1 MDGWMGYCPHIGT
14 GLKFR
19 MYLSQIWKCICSNG
33 IVDIWVCPHF
43 LVEMRGIWTHGGGEG
58 SWQGYCPRNG
68 VSLSLKPTKANI
80 VHQNMLKHS
89 FPFLKQPKTRQ
100 IAYSANLGNTF
111 SLSCFQKAAT
121 LGLSQPPVS
130 SAFFV
135 ANFKAFEEGFRFCI
149 ESLQSNLLLEHLYV
163 GPLYRC
169 SINNMVQIF
178 SFSPKIPL
186 HRRTLH
192 CARRKSKSSMH
203 RDLRRWPEY
212 GHPAQR
218 EAGTLDCN

>member
-1 MDGWMGYCPHIGT
+1 
-14 GLKFR
+14 
-19 MYLSQIWKCICSNG
+19 MYLFKWNCWHLGLS
-33 IVDIWVCPHF
+33 PF
-43 LVEMRGIWTHGGGEG
+43 LGWDAGHMDSWRGGELAG
-58 SWQGYCPRNG
+58 L
-68 VSLSLKPTKANI
+68 LSSQWGFSVPQTDKANI
-80 VHQNMLKHS
+80 AHQNMLKHS

-169 SINNMVQIF
+169 SINNMVQNF

-192 CARRKSKSSMH
+192 CARRKSTSSMH
-203 RDLRRWPEY
+203 RDLRRSPEY
-212 GHPAQR
+212 GYPFFSFFLVWVSCPKGGGDLRLQLASAPSR
-218 EAGTLDCN
+218 TY

>member
-1 MDGWMGYCPHIGT
+1 MDSW
-14 GLKFR
+14 R
-19 MYLSQIWKCICSNG
+19 
-33 IVDIWVCPHF
+33 
-43 LVEMRGIWTHGGGEG
+43 GGELAG
-58 SWQGYCPRNG
+58 L
-68 VSLSLKPTKANI
+68 LSSQWGFSVPQTDKANI

-100 IAYSANLGNTF
+100 IAYSANLVNAF

-163 GPLYRC
+163 GPLYQQYG
-169 SINNMVQIF
+169 SDF
-178 SFSPKIPL
+178 FPFSPQNPSLTQDTALCKKKVNIFNASGFEAV
-186 HRRTLH
+186 
-192 CARRKSKSSMH
+192 ARVWGSCPKGGG
-203 RDLRRWPEY
+203 DLRLQLASAPSRTY
-212 GHPAQR
+212 
-218 EAGTLDCN
+218 

>member
-1 MDGWMGYCPHIGT
+1 MVGWAIVLTLGLVSNLEYIC
-14 GLKFR
+14 LKFENVFVQMELLTFGSVPISWLR
-19 MYLSQIWKCICSNG
+19 CGAYGLM
-33 IVDIWVCPHF
+33 
-43 LVEMRGIWTHGGGEG
+43 EGEG
-58 SWQGYCPRNG
+58 GWQGYCPRNG

-100 IAYSANLGNTF
+100 IAYSANLGNAF

-186 HRRTLH
+186 HLRTLH
-192 CARRKSKSSMH
+192 CARRKSTSSMH

-212 GHPAQR
+212 GDPA
-218 EAGTLDCN
+218 